1 MGNMRYVGAFL
12 TTLLVLFLAG
22 CSSAQQMEGIDHDSS
37 PTMGCQPE
45 TVTESGCALAEGE
58 NNADLFGRDYKGV
71 VEIELVSTE
80 DVSGFVAIPAAEGK
94 YPGIVMIHEWWGLNE
109 NIQEMAQLL
118 ASEGYVVFAV
128 DLYGNVAATSEEAGK
143 LAGAVRGNQE
153 KATNQ
158 LRAAVSYLRT
168 IPETQGQKLGS
179 MGWCFGGGQS
189 LQLAL
194 SGEPMDATVIYYGSV
209 TDNQTQ
215 LRQITWPVLGI
226 FAGEDTGIPP
236 ASVSS
241 FEAAL
246 DELGIEN
253 DITIYPG
260 VGHAFANP
268 SGARY
273 APEETKDA
281 WKKTVEFFDET
292 LKA

>member
-1 MGNMRYVGAFL
+1 MRFVGACISV
-12 TTLLVLFLAG
+12 LLLFILAG
-22 CSSAQQMEGIDHDSS
+22 CTSSQQMETVQNHDSS

-45 TVTESGCALAEGE
+45 TITESGCALSVGE
-58 NNADLFGRDYKGV
+58 NNADLFGRNYEGL
-71 VEIELVSTE
+71 VETELVSTD
-80 DVSGFVAIPAAEGK
+80 DVSGFVAKPIAEGK
-94 YPGIVMIHEWWGLNE
+94 YPGVVMIHEWWGLNK

-128 DLYGNVAATSEEAGK
+128 DLYGSVATTSEEAGK
-143 LAGAVRGNQE
+143 LAGEVRANQE
-153 KATNQ
+153 KATKQ
-158 LRAAVSYLRT
+158 LRAAVSYLIS

-194 SGEPMDATVIYYGSV
+194 SGEKMDATVIYYGQV
-209 TDNQTQ
+209 TDDKTQ
-215 LRQITWPVLGI
+215 LEKIQWPVLGI

-236 ASVSS
+236 SSVNA

-246 DELGIEN
+246 NELGVKN

-281 WKKTVEFFDET
+281 WKKTVEFFDSN
-292 LKA
+292 LKQ